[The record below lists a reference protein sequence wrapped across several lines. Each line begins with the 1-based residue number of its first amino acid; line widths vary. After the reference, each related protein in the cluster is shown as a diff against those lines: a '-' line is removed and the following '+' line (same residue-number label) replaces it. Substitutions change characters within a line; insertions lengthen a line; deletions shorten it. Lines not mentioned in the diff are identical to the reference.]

1 MKQFVRNTLCLFT
14 AILLSRPIAEAQCT
28 GADNTTST
36 GANIVSGG
44 ASWINP
50 NSVQSTDGSVASV
63 SALISAFSII
73 TTTSDYIN
81 VTNLGLSVPS
91 ANSICGVAVTINRQ
105 TFALLA
111 LGASTA
117 SDNSIK
123 LIKGGAIV
131 GTEHAATGV
140 AWPTSLGAATYG
152 NSSDLWGTTLTP
164 ADVNASNFGVAIST
178 KLVAQIL
185 SVAFS
190 AHIDQVTVTVYS
202 QGILLPLELQNFTA
216 QPSQQGNTLT
226 WSVAGLAGGDSDR
239 VSVQRSSDGVSGW
252 HQLAV
257 LDLASGPGGSPQQN
271 YTDMNPLPGISFYRL
286 CLVSPSGNTI
296 YSSISSVSARS
307 GPAVN
312 IHTYPNPF
320 TGQINI
326 TSPVPFT
333 RLALR
338 DAQGNTL
345 WKKGYPAGVT
355 NTSISASNLP
365 GGIYF
370 VQVDGTICQLIKN

>member
-1 MKQFVRNTLCLFT
+1 
-14 AILLSRPIAEAQCT
+14 
-28 GADNTTST
+28 
-36 GANIVSGG
+36 
-44 ASWINP
+44 
-50 NSVQSTDGSVASV
+50 VASV
-63 SALISAFSII
+63 SALVSALSII

-91 ANSICGVAVTINRQ
+91 ANTICGVAVTINRQ

-111 LGASTA
+111 LGASTV

-123 LIKGGAIV
+123 LIKAGAMV

-140 AWPTSLGAATYG
+140 AWPTSLGATTYG

-216 QPSQQGNTLT
+216 QRSQQGNTLT
-226 WSVAGLAGGDSDR
+226 WSVAGLPGGDLSGR
-239 VSVQRSSDGVSGW
+239 VSIQRSSDGVAGW
-252 HQLAV
+252 QQLAL
-257 LDLASGPGGSPQQN
+257 LDLPDGASITSDNGASTNTGGSASTTNGPSTTGSPQQI
-271 YTDMNPLPGISFYRL
+271 YTDMNPVPGINFYRL
-286 CLVSPSGNTI
+286 CLISPSGGLT
-296 YSSISSVSARS
+296 YSSIVTVSAK
-307 GPAVN
+307 GAPTVN

-320 TGQINI
+320 TSQINI

-333 RLALR
+333 RLVLR

-345 WKKGYPAGVT
+345 WKKSYPPGDVS
-355 NTSISASNLP
+355 NTSIPVSSLP

-370 VQVDGTICQLIKN
+370 VQVDGTIFQLIKN